1 MSRVLSNRPHRRI
14 FTRTSFGTKLLVVLP
29 SDSTIS
35 KLKGEIAR
43 LHTTAYPDHGRIY
56 VTTVVVPA
64 DGAATTGAQTDFS
77 QEYVVPDLYR
87 LIDALP
93 SNPSQVFAGC
103 VALAAGEPTPPTS
116 LAVSG
121 KNNKRKRKSDGEEVA
136 GSGAQHISPPA
147 MTPSH
152 VDAKRQKLKDD
163 GLAPKRAAAG
173 KGRAADEA
181 LASAPLLEG
190 APAESET
197 SPGQLSKR
205 RRNKKKGKKEV
216 VEQAAATAAGAE
228 GAAATTHGGADRT
241 LSAGPTQPAAPAP
254 AQPAVEDPKAPESS
268 KKTRRKTARQLDL
281 SSAMP
286 AAGAT
291 QQRLPAQ
298 PPAVAKSGPEVPPEM
313 KPAATQKAPRRPLP
327 SPPSS
332 PLPHLHLGV
341 FEDKSGAASPSGR
354 GGKEGA
360 NAAPAVP
367 QPAASPSKGR
377 RQTGK
382 AARDAQAP
390 PAAAAPPPAANGAK
404 QGKSSAKSTS
414 GPEPSVEA
422 SVPENS
428 GAEAPA
434 AAGEIKVQGA
444 GGAAAA
450 GSLLRPHAQEEEAS
464 LGETSEE
471 ESEEEESDEGSEE
484 SSESDSSEPESE
496 PDESSEGAARMDG
509 HPSVSGKQ
517 PRMRPALEI
526 EELEA
531 PEVPQGAAAE
541 AHVSESD
548 DESEA
553 TPSLPSSLD
562 DEAGVKNG
570 DKATEVSSAGPAT
583 ADADAASES
592 SEEESNES
600 EDSEE
605 ESEESEASSSSEEED
620 DDDDDAETTS
630 EGGVPPPSS
639 EGPRLDASKRELF
652 ERKGALAALLK
663 RTVSASGPGSPAPS
677 AAELAAELD
686 RRDADDAAAAG
697 PKSFQWQ
704 KPSSQFKGAELQKL
718 TKIMIREVIDHDRQA
733 RGLKKAG
740 AALYRDN
747 KKPQWWP
754 LEEWNATVVESRR
767 EACARVYNAARQI
780 LATIHDVPLE
790 G

>member
-1 MSRVLSNRPHRRI
+1 M
-14 FTRTSFGTKLLVVLP
+14 
-29 SDSTIS
+29 
-35 KLKGEIAR
+35 
-43 LHTTAYPDHGRIY
+43 
-56 VTTVVVPA
+56 
-64 DGAATTGAQTDFS
+64 
-77 QEYVVPDLYR
+77 
-87 LIDALP
+87 
-93 SNPSQVFAGC
+93 FAGC

-173 KGRAADEA
+173 KGRAAEEA

-228 GAAATTHGGADRT
+228 GAAATTHGGADRA
-241 LSAGPTQPAAPAP
+241 LSVGPAQAAAPAP
-254 AQPAVEDPKAPESS
+254 AQPVVEDPKAPESS
-268 KKTRRKTARQLDL
+268 KKARRKTARQLDL

-313 KPAATQKAPRRPLP
+313 KPAATQKAPRHPLP

-377 RQTGK
+377 RQAGK

-404 QGKSSAKSTS
+404 HGKSSAKSMS

-434 AAGEIKVQGA
+434 AAGEMKVQGA

-450 GSLLRPHAQEEEAS
+450 GSLLRPRAQEEEAS

-471 ESEEEESDEGSEE
+471 ESEEEESEEESDEGSEE

-548 DESEA
+548 DESEVVGLGRGCGA
-553 TPSLPSSLD
+553 PEPLCCLVVYRGRRPC
-562 DEAGVKNG
+562 VG
-570 DKATEVSSAGPAT
+570 D
-583 ADADAASES
+583 
-592 SEEESNES
+592 
-600 EDSEE
+600 
-605 ESEESEASSSSEEED
+605 
-620 DDDDDAETTS
+620 
-630 EGGVPPPSS
+630 
-639 EGPRLDASKRELF
+639 
-652 ERKGALAALLK
+652 
-663 RTVSASGPGSPAPS
+663 
-677 AAELAAELD
+677 
-686 RRDADDAAAAG
+686 
-697 PKSFQWQ
+697 
-704 KPSSQFKGAELQKL
+704 
-718 TKIMIREVIDHDRQA
+718 
-733 RGLKKAG
+733 
-740 AALYRDN
+740 
-747 KKPQWWP
+747 
-754 LEEWNATVVESRR
+754 
-767 EACARVYNAARQI
+767 
-780 LATIHDVPLE
+780 
-790 G
+790 